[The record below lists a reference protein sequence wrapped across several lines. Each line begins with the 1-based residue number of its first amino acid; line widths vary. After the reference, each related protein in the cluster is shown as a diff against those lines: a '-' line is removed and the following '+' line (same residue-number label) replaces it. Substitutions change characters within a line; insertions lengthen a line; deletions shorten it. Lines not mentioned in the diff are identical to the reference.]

1 MLVCLELAD
10 AIHDIGAGRDN
21 RAVTLFAVPQGFC
34 HFTAYARNLKV
45 RVHAREH
52 LTGAEGFDKIVIG
65 AGVQP

>member
-10 AIHDIGAGRDN
+10 AIHDIGAGRDK

-45 RVHAREH
+45 RVHARASH
-52 LTGAEGFDKIVIG
+52 GR
-65 AGVQP
+65 